1 MNGHGRGQRHGHR
14 HRDHV
19 PSSHSSREVKEGKR
33 RSHGNFADYYSRR
46 RDAAEDRRVDAIAAF
61 LEARLER
68 GKVKRMLDVG
78 CNSGEVTLGLS
89 RALTPAKRPKLVL
102 GVDVDEVLV
111 RNARA
116 KATKL
121 TEHGGGGGDGGV
133 DEEETNPYLAH
144 RAAIVAIE
152 QPRKRLRI
160 DTPPPV
166 VPSRAED
173 ALEEQETEFRF
184 CNVDWVY
191 NDRAAAQLSS
201 QRASSSGSPEASTDN
216 VSNSKAFP
224 AFHITQVAQSDTAQY
239 DAILALS
246 LTKWIHMH
254 MHDVGLR
261 RFFARLAACLAPG
274 GYLLLEP
281 QPWKSYEQARR
292 EVSTE
297 VRVNGRTLQLRPEDF
312 DWLLCC
318 ELGLL
323 GPHVLARQGQAGFSR
338 DLLAYR
344 KPSSDDEWEVDQARV
359 KERIETL
366 LRLPHFD
373 RETRQNPDMDMAWVA
388 REPKQTK
395 KAA

>member
-1 MNGHGRGQRHGHR
+1 MNGHG

-19 PSSHSSREVKEGKR
+19 PSSHSSREREVREGKR

-46 RDAAEDRRVDAIAAF
+46 RDAAEDRRVGAIAAF

-68 GKVKRMLDVG
+68 GKASRMLDVG

-89 RALTPAKRPKLVL
+89 RALSPAKRPNYVL

-121 TEHGGGGGDGGV
+121 TEHGSGGGDGVV

-144 RAAIVAIE
+144 RAAIVATE
-152 QPRKRLRI
+152 QPRKRLTI

-191 NDRAAAQLSS
+191 NDRAADQLSS
-201 QRASSSGSPEASTDN
+201 QRASNIGIRKASPDNGSS
-216 VSNSKAFP
+216 SKAFP
-224 AFHITQVAQSDTAQY
+224 VYHITQVAQSDTAKY
-239 DAILALS
+239 DVILALS

-254 MHDVGLR
+254 THDVGLR
-261 RFFARLAACLAPG
+261 RFFARLTACLTPG
-274 GYLLLEP
+274 GFLLLEP

-366 LRLPHFD
+366 LRLPRFD
-373 RETRQNPDMDMAWVA
+373 TETRQNPDVDMAWVA
-388 REPKQTK
+388 REPKPTK